1 MLVLNFFSKDLSS
14 SPLVKTSPLNAE
26 VGAKIPHA
34 SLAKKTKQKTE
45 TILEQ
50 IQ

>member
-26 VGAKIPHA
+26 AGAKIPHA
-34 SLAKKTKQKTE
+34 PLAKKTKQKTE